1 MIPEDDFIPAFGA
14 VGVRHVIECGIENN
28 EVGPIDI
35 TMHDPKSKDGAVHVS
50 DAIRHA
56 SGERLQAQQQWQR
69 QRQRTSRAE
78 PRHFSVISSAR
89 ARSV

>member
-35 TMHDPKSKDGAVHVS
+35 TMHDPK
-50 DAIRHA
+50 
-56 SGERLQAQQQWQR
+56 LQGGQR
-69 QRQRTSRAE
+69 GR
-78 PRHFSVISSAR
+78 
-89 ARSV
+89 